1 MSSAGGE
8 QNGEQRVLLRVNV
21 WTAIRPRFSKGT
33 PPPVLLAKL
42 FRPIIFELPSFQ
54 GSRHRVKANDGL
66 F

>member
-33 PPPVLLAKL
+33 PTPVLLAEL
-42 FRPIIFELPSFQ
+42 FWPTIFEL
-54 GSRHRVKANDGL
+54 
-66 F
+66 